1 MTETASRL
9 SLDLKAYI
17 CWIPL
22 VQGVVETGAPIMGLD
37 PGKTLRLALAAE
49 EFILHL
55 SRTSPG
61 TRLNLTLSREA
72 SSVSA
77 LFQFE
82 SSPEDLWA
90 MNLTA
95 ASEISRDLDQGM
107 AHMGLLLA
115 SKVADRFSIALSGR
129 TLSVTLFQDI
139 IYPEIGKA
147 QAPSTPLRGI
157 LSAEACSDP
166 ADISH
171 ACALTM
177 ALYPETLYP
186 KAFRTPGNIIDRIS
200 QGSFHAG
207 LVKDGAGMTAGMIC
221 WQIPSRRTVEFYGPY
236 LFSGSPDDGIAQLL
250 MDHLINQVARTEAVT
265 LYSRAAT
272 PDLPPGNF
280 EPLAALS
287 FKQLDGKKETRTL
300 WFRHLREDMGC
311 PVWAHPVLGPF
322 LKKTYERLFLIRT
335 IREYKDPGGS
345 RPTRSL
351 LGTRLGADKREAFIR
366 PMLDG
371 TDIRENIEGH
381 IQLLVNENYLNLFFT
396 MDLSVG
402 WQAALGKILTET
414 GFEPAYVLPYAG
426 ESDKVIFQYVHPHA

>member
-9 SLDLKAYI
+9 SLDLQADI

-22 VQGVVETGAPIMGLD
+22 VQGVVETGAPVMGLD

-55 SRTSPG
+55 SRTAPG
-61 TRLNLTLSREA
+61 TRLTLTLSREA

-95 ASEISRDLDQGM
+95 ASEISQDLDQGM

-115 SKVADRFSIALSGR
+115 SRVADRFSIALNGR

-139 IYPEIGKA
+139 IYPEIEKA
-147 QAPSTPLRGI
+147 EVPSTPLRGT
-157 LSAEACSDP
+157 LSAQACSDP

-177 ALYPETLYP
+177 ALYPEPLYP

-200 QGSFHAG
+200 QGRFHAG
-207 LVKDGAGMTAGMIC
+207 LVKDEAGTAAGMIC

-236 LFSGSPDDGIAQLL
+236 LFSEGDGIAQLL
-250 MDHLINQVARTEAVT
+250 IDHLINQVARTEAIT
-265 LYSRAAT
+265 LYSRAAG

-280 EPLAALS
+280 EPLAALAYR
-287 FKQLDGKKETRTL
+287 QANGQKETRTL

-322 LKKTYERLFLIRT
+322 LKQTYERLFLIRT

-345 RPTRSL
+345 RPARSL
-351 LGTRLGADKREAFIR
+351 LGTRLGADKQEAFIR

-371 TDIRENIEGH
+371 TDIRENIRRH
-381 IQLLVNENYLNLFFT
+381 IQLLVDENYVNLFFT

-426 ESDKVIFQYVHPHA
+426 ESDKVIFHYVHPHA

>member
-1 MTETASRL
+1 MTESASRL
-9 SLDLKAYI
+9 SLDLKADI

-22 VQGVVETGAPIMGLD
+22 VQGVVETGAPVMGLD

-61 TRLNLTLSREA
+61 TRLTLTLSREA

-95 ASEISRDLDQGM
+95 ASEISRNLDEGM

-115 SKVADRFSIALSGR
+115 SKVADRFSITLSGR

-139 IYPEIGKA
+139 IYPEIEKA
-147 QAPSTPLRGI
+147 RVPSPPLRGT
-157 LSAEACSDP
+157 LSAEASSDP

-207 LVKDGAGMTAGMIC
+207 LVKDEAGITAGMIC

-236 LFSGSPDDGIAQLL
+236 LFSKDDGIAQLL
-250 MDHLINQVARTEAVT
+250 IDHLINRVARTEAVT
-265 LYSRAAT
+265 LYSRDAG

-287 FKQLDGKKETRTL
+287 FNQPDGKKETRTL

-335 IREYKDPGGS
+335 IREYKGQGEG
-345 RPTRSL
+345 RPSRSL
-351 LGTRLGADKREAFIR
+351 LGTRLGADKQEAFIR

-371 TDIRENIEGH
+371 TDIRENIERH
-381 IQLLVNENYLNLFFT
+381 IQLLVNEKYVNLFFT

-414 GFEPAYVLPYAG
+414 GFKPAYVLPYAG
-426 ESDKVIFQYVHPHA
+426 ESDKVIFHYVHPDA

>member
-9 SLDLKAYI
+9 SLDLKADI

-22 VQGVVETGAPIMGLD
+22 VQGVVETGAPVMGLD

-55 SRTSPG
+55 SRTAPG
-61 TRLNLTLSREA
+61 TRLTLTLSREA

-82 SSPEDLWA
+82 SSPDGLWA

-95 ASEISRDLDQGM
+95 ASEISQDLDQGM

-115 SKVADRFSIALSGR
+115 SRVTDRFFIALNGR

-139 IYPEIGKA
+139 IYPEIEKA
-147 QAPSTPLRGI
+147 KASSTPLRGI

-171 ACALTM
+171 ACAIAM

-186 KAFRTPGNIIDRIS
+186 KSFRTPGNIIDRIS
-200 QGSFHAG
+200 QGRFHAG
-207 LVKDGAGMTAGMIC
+207 LVKDEAGMTAGMIC

-236 LFSGSPDDGIAQLL
+236 LISKGDSIAQLL
-250 MDHLINQVARTEAVT
+250 IDHLINQVARTEAIT
-265 LYSRAAT
+265 LYSLAAG

-280 EPLAALS
+280 EPLAALAY
-287 FKQLDGKKETRTL
+287 KQSNGQKETRTL

-311 PVWAHPVLGPF
+311 PVWTHPVLGPF
-322 LKKTYERLFLIRT
+322 LKETYERLFLIRT
-335 IREYKDPGGS
+335 IREYKGQGEN
-345 RPTRSL
+345 RPARSL
-351 LGTRLGADKREAFIR
+351 LGTRLGADKKEAFIR

-371 TDIRENIEGH
+371 TDIRENIERH
-381 IQLLVNENYLNLFFT
+381 IQLLVNEKYLNIFFT

-402 WQAALGKILTET
+402 WQAAMGKILTET

-426 ESDKVIFQYVHPHA
+426 DSDKVIFQYADPDA